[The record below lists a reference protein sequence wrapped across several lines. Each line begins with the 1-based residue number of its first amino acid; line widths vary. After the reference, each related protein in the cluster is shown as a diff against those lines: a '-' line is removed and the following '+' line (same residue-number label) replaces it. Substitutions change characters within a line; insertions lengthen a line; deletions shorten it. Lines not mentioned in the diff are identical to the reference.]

1 MAVRIDKVNIIT
13 NYNWMNI
20 KNLGNWSALKNS
32 NVNWQQIYQQT
43 INAGAPIKIEVEISE
58 DNWLNLKESFNTW
71 GMVNNNFNSWL
82 DIKNY

>member
-1 MAVRIDKVNIIT
+1 
-13 NYNWMNI
+13 MNI